1 MDINDLEAMVKPEP
15 QQEKKEWSK
24 PYNKDFKKKPTV
36 NMYEVDTITSKKIDT
51 DSFEKV
57 GRSFAVHTFEADE
70 ETMKKILVVA
80 NILVEQGFV
89 FRHNGRNDDNGMD
102 KLQSKILEIDNIKV
116 EHYLPYAKFNKKV
129 DKSVLVNYYELPFN
143 YAAELYGQKF
153 NDLKKGSKALYAN
166 TVQTLLGKDCN
177 NPVDMLLCFSP
188 DGSERPPV
196 YEKGKKYDY
205 TKLGSL
211 NFYLR
216 VADVSGISVY
226 NFKNSDSIQSLVKL
240 IK

>member
-15 QQEKKEWSK
+15 QPEKKQWDK
-24 PYNKDFKKKPTV
+24 PYNKDFKKKPSV
-36 NMYEVDTITSKKIDT
+36 NMYEVETITSKKIDT

-57 GRSFAVHTFEADE
+57 GKSFAVHTFEADE
-70 ETMKKILVVA
+70 DTIKKLVVVA
-80 NILVEQGFV
+80 TILVEQGFV
-89 FRHNGRNDDNGMD
+89 FRHNGRNDD
-102 KLQSKILEIDNIKV
+102 KLQNKILEIDNINV
-116 EHYLPYAKFNKKV
+116 EHYLPYKAYNS
-129 DKSVLVNYYELPFN
+129 DIPKSIIVNYYELPFN

-153 NDLKKGSKALYAN
+153 NDLKKGSKAIYAN
-166 TVQTLLGKDCN
+166 QVQTLLGKECN
-177 NPVDMLLCFSP
+177 NPVDMLLCYSP

-205 TKLGSL
+205 SKLGSL

-216 VADVSGISVY
+216 VADVTGISVY
-226 NFKNSDSIQSLVKL
+226 NFKNSESIQSLVKL